1 MKTGHAGLRDLADAE
16 LRRKVQDNETELF
29 NLRFAASVTPLKN
42 PHRVRQLKR
51 EVAACLTILRAR
63 ELAAAKGKE

>member
-1 MKTGHAGLRDLADAE
+1 MKKGQTGLRELADAE
-16 LRRKVQDNETELF
+16 LAQKIRDNESELF

-51 EVAACLTILRAR
+51 EIAACHTIRRER
-63 ELAAAKGKE
+63 ELAKGKE